1 MVIDKNR
8 IVIGSLI
15 ILFFLLGYIF
25 HLDLIILFIITFL
38 IIYELYQTSFI
49 KNKYDYLILLLFISA
64 FPIIFYHIK
73 LINILNIFLIIFVCI
88 NLFFPTFYLKR
99 LFYIC
104 ILIFIHN
111 FFSIFYHDR
120 NILYFIIF
128 VAFFNDTIAYLFG
141 KLLKGPLIVPK
152 VSPKKTWSGTL
163 ISFILSFFL
172 IYQFNFSIILAII
185 LSISLFIGDI
195 FFSHIKRNN
204 NLKDFSKVLQ
214 GHGGILDR
222 LDSMFF
228 FILILNFNYI

>member
-1 MVIDKNR
+1 LVIDKNR

-64 FPIIFYHIK
+64 FPIIFYYIS

-111 FFSIFYHDR
+111 FFSIFYYDR

-128 VAFFNDTIAYLFG
+128 VAFFNDTTAYLFG

-152 VSPKKTWSGTL
+152 VSPKKTWSGTS

-172 IYQFNFSIILAII
+172 IFQFNFSIILAFI